1 MMLDYIL
8 PIFIVLSIE
17 TPLYFE
23 LGKKKNIFVFIAL
36 IVMNVVSNLSF
47 NLVLSSTNFSVVT
60 VIIGE
65 IVVFIIESIILY
77 IILKKKYMI
86 LLCFFGNI
94 LSWGMGYLLNNF
106 YIKGESELFIASLIF
121 EVIFSIYFI
130 IRISLLVANFIKNLR
145 KSSVNEA
152 NNLWK
157 GKYLTINRISEKF

>member
-1 MMLDYIL
+1 MLAYILL

-47 NLVLSSTNFSVVT
+47 NLVLSITTFSVVT

-65 IVVFIIESIILY
+65 IIVFIIESIILY
-77 IILKKKYMI
+77 IIFKKKYMI

-94 LSWGMGYLLNNF
+94 LSWVMGYLLNNF

-145 KSSVNEA
+145 KSSVNEV
-152 NNLWK
+152 NNL
-157 GKYLTINRISEKF
+157 

>member
-1 MMLDYIL
+1 MLAYIL

-65 IVVFIIESIILY
+65 IIVFIIESLVLY
-77 IILKKKYMI
+77 IIFKKKYMI
-86 LLCFFGNI
+86 MLCFIGNL
-94 LSWGMGYLLNNF
+94 LSRGMGYLLNNF

-130 IRISLLVANFIKNLR
+130 IRISLLVVNFIKNLR
-145 KSSVNEA
+145 KSSVNEV
-152 NNLWK
+152 NNL
-157 GKYLTINRISEKF
+157 

>member
-1 MMLDYIL
+1 MLAYIL

-47 NLVLSSTNFSVVT
+47 NLVLSNTNFSIVT

-65 IVVFIIESIILY
+65 IIVFIIESLVLY
-77 IILKKKYMI
+77 IIFKKKYMI
-86 LLCFFGNI
+86 LLCFFGNM

-106 YIKGESELFIASLIF
+106 YIKGESELFIASLTF

-145 KSSVNEA
+145 KSSINEV
-152 NNLWK
+152 NNL
-157 GKYLTINRISEKF
+157 

>member
-1 MMLDYIL
+1 MLAYIL

-47 NLVLSSTNFSVVT
+47 NLVLFSTNFSVVT

-65 IVVFIIESIILY
+65 IIVFIIESLVLY
-77 IILKKKYMI
+77 IIFKKKYMI
-86 LLCFFGNI
+86 LLCLFGNM

-106 YIKGESELFIASLIF
+106 YIKGESELFIASLTF

-145 KSSVNEA
+145 KSSINEV
-152 NNLWK
+152 NNL
-157 GKYLTINRISEKF
+157 

>member
-152 NNLWK
+152 NNL
-157 GKYLTINRISEKF
+157 

>member
-1 MMLDYIL
+1 MLAYIL

-36 IVMNVVSNLSF
+36 ILMNVVSNLSF

-65 IVVFIIESIILY
+65 IIVFIIESLVLY
-77 IILKKKYMI
+77 IIFKKKYMI
-86 LLCFFGNI
+86 LLCFFGNM

-106 YIKGESELFIASLIF
+106 YIKGESELFVASLIF

-145 KSSVNEA
+145 KSSVNEV

>member
-1 MMLDYIL
+1 MLAYIL

-65 IVVFIIESIILY
+65 IIVFIIESIILY
-77 IILKKKYMI
+77 IIFKKKYMI
-86 LLCFFGNI
+86 LLCFFGNM

-145 KSSVNEA
+145 KSSVNEV
-152 NNLWK
+152 NNPWK
-157 GKYLTINRISEKF
+157 EKYLTINRISEKF

>member
-1 MMLDYIL
+1 MLAYIL
-8 PIFIVLSIE
+8 PIFIVLSVE

-65 IVVFIIESIILY
+65 IIVFIIESLVLY
-77 IILKKKYMI
+77 IIFKKKYMI
-86 LLCFFGNI
+86 LLCFIGNL
-94 LSWGMGYLLNNF
+94 LSRGMGYLLNNF

-145 KSSVNEA
+145 KSSVNEV
-152 NNLWK
+152 NNL
-157 GKYLTINRISEKF
+157 

>member
-1 MMLDYIL
+1 MLAYIL

-65 IVVFIIESIILY
+65 IIVFIIESIVLY
-77 IILKKKYMI
+77 IIFKKKYMI
-86 LLCFFGNI
+86 LLCFFWNM

-106 YIKGESELFIASLIF
+106 CIKGESELFIASLIF

-145 KSSVNEA
+145 KSSVNEV

-157 GKYLTINRISEKF
+157 EKYLTINRISEKF